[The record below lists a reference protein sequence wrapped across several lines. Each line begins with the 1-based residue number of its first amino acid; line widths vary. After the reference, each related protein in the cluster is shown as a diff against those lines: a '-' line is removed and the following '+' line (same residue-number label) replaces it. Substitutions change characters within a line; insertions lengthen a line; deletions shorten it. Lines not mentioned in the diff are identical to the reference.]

1 MQRQKILAVTVV
13 IVLTAALLLP
23 LTASAAGWSTPF
35 IVGAGGIKPSVAI
48 DSDGAI
54 HYAWWNPN
62 STTIQYRKCTGLGSN
77 TCGATENLP
86 RPFASYFPSIAINPT
101 NNRPVVVWEAKDPS
115 PHYSVYFSQRGNNG
129 WSAAK
134 KVSSQT
140 YSELPDVAVG
150 PDGLIHVIY
159 QSKSSDGTQGFIYY
173 SESPDGNN
181 FNAPQILAQ
190 VQVTEPLPTV
200 SDALIQGNLGI
211 QGPLGGI
218 KLASGFAPRIAVDA
232 NGLAYGVWNAPS
244 PYGVILRHQDGSGG
258 WTNPK
263 TVSSGHKDQT
273 PDVTVNQNGIVG
285 IVWAEFSGG
294 QVSFAEYDS
303 NSQDF
308 IQHDVDGGLTNS
320 FYPKIS
326 SDCNGIF
333 HFAFQGGTGS
343 NWDIYHRTYDP
354 SSNQFGGRET
364 IASGGTQQ
372 QTPAIETSTIGAIVY
387 NNATSITDASTRS
400 LGITCGPP
408 GPTNTP
414 TSSPTPTDPSNP
426 PPSPTP
432 TPTKDVANDA
442 NKTKITYT
450 GAWTYKKPGP
460 ASCLTKT
467 DYSYATSSSTNRA
480 SYTFNGTK
488 VKYWFLKYSSMGSVR
503 ILIDNGNT
511 LDTTKSLTGNNT
523 PACAFYTFNVPAG
536 QHTIEIRGAGNGNMN
551 LDAFVSFP

>member
-13 IVLTAALLLP
+13 IVLTAAFLLP
-23 LTASAAGWSTPF
+23 LTASAAGWSSPF
-35 IVGAGGIKPSVAI
+35 NLGAGGIKPSVAVA
-48 DSDGAI
+48 SDGSV
-54 HYAWWNPN
+54 HFAWWNPN
-62 STTIQYRKCTGLGSN
+62 STTIQYRKCTGLSSN

-101 NNRPVVVWEAKDPS
+101 SGRPVIVWEAKDPS
-115 PHYSVYFSQRGNNG
+115 PHYSVYFSQRGNQG
-129 WSAAK
+129 WSAAN

-150 PDGLIHVIY
+150 PDGVIHVIY

-181 FNAPQILAQ
+181 FNAPQVLAQ

-211 QGPLGGI
+211 QGPLGGT

-244 PYGVILRHQDGSGG
+244 PYGVIMRHQDGGGG

-263 TVSSGHKDQT
+263 TISSGHKDQT
-273 PDVTVNQNGIVG
+273 PDIAVNSSGIIG
-285 IVWAEFSGG
+285 IVWAEFDPGEI
-294 QVSFAEYDS
+294 SFAEYDG
-303 NSQDF
+303 NSQDL
-308 IQHDVDGGLTNS
+308 IQHDVDSGLQFS

-326 SDCNGIF
+326 ADCNGIF
-333 HFAFQGGTGS
+333 HFVYQGGTGS
-343 NWDIYHRTYDP
+343 NWNIYHRSYDP
-354 SSNQFGGRET
+354 SNNQFENGKDT
-364 IASGGTQQ
+364 IASGGTQE
-372 QTPAIETSTIGAIVY
+372 QTPSIDTSNIGAIVY
-387 NNATSITDASTRS
+387 NNATSITDGSTRN
-400 LGITCGPP
+400 LNITCGPP

-414 TSSPTPTDPSNP
+414 TPVTPTNTPDPNATP
-426 PPSPTP
+426 P
-432 TPTKDVANDA
+432 PTKDVANDA

-467 DYSYATSSSTNRA
+467 DYSYATSSSNNRA

-488 VKYWFLKYSSMGSVR
+488 VKYWFLKYSSMGSVQVR
-503 ILIDNGNT
+503 IDGNLVAT
-511 LDTTKSLTGNNT
+511 NSLTGNNT
-523 PACAFYTFNVPAG
+523 PTCAFYTFNVPAG